1 MNLKLEELRKR
12 LLQPGSVDP
21 TPSATVK
28 SGRQVSYVL
37 PVFVQQLTAE
47 DARQKNALTSEE
59 HPPAPSSS
67 EVVSLSEPIVLE
79 KDDQAAAAAA
89 GTDPKARAAA
99 TEKANGHTDVSSAN
113 QLAHAIDKLFEP
125 ITKGSKPLKRHDR

>member
-1 MNLKLEELRKR
+1 
-12 LLQPGSVDP
+12 
-21 TPSATVK
+21 
-28 SGRQVSYVL
+28 
-37 PVFVQQLTAE
+37 VQQLTDE

-59 HPPAPSSS
+59 HPPARSSS

-79 KDDQAAAAAA
+79 KDVQAAAAAA

-99 TEKANGHTDVSSAN
+99 TEKANSHTDVSSAN

-125 ITKGSKPLKRHDR
+125 ITKRSKPLEKHDR